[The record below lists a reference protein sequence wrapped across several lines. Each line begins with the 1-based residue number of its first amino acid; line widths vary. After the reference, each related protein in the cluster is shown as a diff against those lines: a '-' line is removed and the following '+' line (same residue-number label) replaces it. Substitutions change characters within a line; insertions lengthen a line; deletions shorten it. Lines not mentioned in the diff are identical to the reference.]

1 MRFEKRLEITLS
13 FVFSGRIGKKNAE
26 KHIEFLNRH
35 AYILTPAMLFG
46 TSETLVP
53 VLALGS
59 VVGSDNI
66 FEDA

>member
-35 AYILTPAMLFG
+35 ACILTPAMLFG
-46 TSETLVP
+46 TSETS

-59 VVGSDNI
+59 AVGSDNV